1 MKIKG
6 VLKKDD
12 DGLYMEV
19 VKKMYLTDYIMNVE
33 QANKL
38 NKIIGK
44 KITIEYENIS
54 PVGDKQ

>member
-19 VKKMYLTDYIMNVE
+19 VKKMYLNDYIMNVE
-33 QANKL
+33 QAEKL

-44 KITIEYENIS
+44 KITIEYEDIS
-54 PVGDKQ
+54 PIGDKQ

>member
-12 DGLYMEV
+12 NGLYLEV
-19 VKKMYLTDYIMNVE
+19 AKKMYLNDYIVSVE
-33 QANKL
+33 QAEKL

-44 KITIEYENIS
+44 KITIEYENVS

>member
-12 DGLYMEV
+12 NGLYMEV
-19 VKKMYLTDYIMNVE
+19 VKKMYLNDYIMNVE
-33 QANKL
+33 QAEKL

-44 KITIEYENIS
+44 KITIEYEDIS
-54 PVGDKQ
+54 PIGDKQ

>member
-12 DGLYMEV
+12 DGLYLEV
-19 VKKMYLTDYIMNVE
+19 AKKMYLNDYIVSVE
-33 QANKL
+33 QAEKL

-44 KITIEYENIS
+44 KITLEYEDIS
-54 PVGDKQ
+54 PIGDTK

>member
-12 DGLYMEV
+12 DGLYLEV
-19 VKKMYLTDYIMNVE
+19 AKKMYLNDYIMNVE
-33 QANKL
+33 QAEKL

-44 KITIEYENIS
+44 KITIEYEDIS
-54 PVGDKQ
+54 PIGDTK

>member
-12 DGLYMEV
+12 NGLYLEV
-19 VKKMYLTDYIMNVE
+19 AKKMYLNDYIMNVE
-33 QANKL
+33 QAEKL

-44 KITIEYENIS
+44 KITIEYEDIS

>member
-1 MKIKG
+1 
-6 VLKKDD
+6 
-12 DGLYMEV
+12 MEV
-19 VKKMYLTDYIMNVE
+19 VKKMYLNDYIMNVE
-33 QANKL
+33 QAEKL

>member
-12 DGLYMEV
+12 NGLYLEV
-19 VKKMYLTDYIMNVE
+19 AKKMYLNDYIMNVE

-44 KITIEYENIS
+44 KITIEYEDIS

>member
-19 VKKMYLTDYIMNVE
+19 VKKMYLNDYIMNVE

-44 KITIEYENIS
+44 KITIEYEDIS

>member
-12 DGLYMEV
+12 NGLYMEV
-19 VKKMYLTDYIMNVE
+19 VKKMYLNDYIMNVE
-33 QANKL
+33 QAEKL

>member
-6 VLKKDD
+6 VLKKDN
-12 DGLYMEV
+12 DGLYLEV
-19 VKKMYLTDYIMNVE
+19 AKKMYLNDYIMNVE
-33 QANKL
+33 QAEKL

>member
-12 DGLYMEV
+12 DGLYLEV
-19 VKKMYLTDYIMNVE
+19 AKKMYLNDYIMNVE

>member
-19 VKKMYLTDYIMNVE
+19 VKKMYLNDYIMNVE
-33 QANKL
+33 QAEKL

-54 PVGDKQ
+54 PIGDKQ

>member
-1 MKIKG
+1 MRIKG

-19 VKKMYLTDYIMNVE
+19 VKKMYLNDYVMNVE
-33 QANKL
+33 QAEKL

-44 KITIEYENIS
+44 KITIEYEDIS

>member
-19 VKKMYLTDYIMNVE
+19 VKKMYLNDYIMNVE
-33 QANKL
+33 QAEKL

>member
-12 DGLYMEV
+12 DGLYLEV
-19 VKKMYLTDYIMNVE
+19 AKKMYLNDYIMNVE

-54 PVGDKQ
+54 SVGDKQ

>member
-6 VLKKDD
+6 ILKKDD
-12 DGLYMEV
+12 NGLYLEV
-19 VKKMYLTDYIMNVE
+19 AKKMYLTDYIMNVE

>member
-12 DGLYMEV
+12 NGLYLEV
-19 VKKMYLTDYIMNVE
+19 AKKMYLNDYIMNVE

>member
-6 VLKKDD
+6 VLKKDN
-12 DGLYMEV
+12 DGLYLEV
-19 VKKMYLTDYIMNVE
+19 SKKMYLNDYIMNVE
-33 QANKL
+33 QAEKL

-44 KITIEYENIS
+44 KITIEYEDIS

>member
-6 VLKKDD
+6 LLKKDD

-19 VKKMYLTDYIMNVE
+19 VKKMYLNDYIMNVE
-33 QANKL
+33 QAEKL

>member
-6 VLKKDD
+6 VLKKDH

-19 VKKMYLTDYIMNVE
+19 VKKMYLNDYIMNVE

-54 PVGDKQ
+54 PIGDKQ

>member
-19 VKKMYLTDYIMNVE
+19 VKKMYLNDYIMNVE
-33 QANKL
+33 QAEKL

-54 PVGDKQ
+54 PIGDTK

>member
-6 VLKKDD
+6 LLKKDD
-12 DGLYMEV
+12 DGLYIEV
-19 VKKMYLTDYIMNVE
+19 VKKMYLNDYIMNVQ
-33 QANKL
+33 QAEKL

>member
-19 VKKMYLTDYIMNVE
+19 IKKMYLNDYIMNVE
-33 QANKL
+33 QAEKL

>member
-12 DGLYMEV
+12 NGLYLEV
-19 VKKMYLTDYIMNVE
+19 SKKMYLNDYIMNVE
-33 QANKL
+33 QAEKL

-44 KITIEYENIS
+44 KITIEYEDIS

>member
-1 MKIKG
+1 MIIKG

-19 VKKMYLTDYIMNVE
+19 VKKMYLNDYIMNVE

-44 KITIEYENIS
+44 KITIEYENVS
-54 PVGDKQ
+54 PVSTKK

>member
-19 VKKMYLTDYIMNVE
+19 VKKMYLNDYIMNVE
-33 QANKL
+33 QAEKL

-44 KITIEYENIS
+44 KITLEYENIS
-54 PVGDKQ
+54 PIGDKK

>member
-19 VKKMYLTDYIMNVE
+19 VKKMYLNDYIINVE

>member
-6 VLKKDD
+6 VLKKDN

-19 VKKMYLTDYIMNVE
+19 VKKMYLNDYIMNVE
-33 QANKL
+33 QAEKL

-44 KITIEYENIS
+44 K
-54 PVGDKQ
+54 

>member
-19 VKKMYLTDYIMNVE
+19 VKKMYLNDYVMNVE
-33 QANKL
+33 QAEKL

-44 KITIEYENIS
+44 KITIEYEDIS

>member
-6 VLKKDD
+6 LLKKDD
-12 DGLYMEV
+12 DGLYIEV
-19 VKKMYLTDYIMNVE
+19 VKKMYLNDYIMNVE
-33 QANKL
+33 QAEKL

>member
-12 DGLYMEV
+12 NGLYLEV
-19 VKKMYLTDYIMNVE
+19 AKKMYLNDYIVSVE
-33 QANKL
+33 QAEKL

-44 KITIEYENIS
+44 KITLEYEDIS
-54 PVGDKQ
+54 PIGDTK

>member
-12 DGLYMEV
+12 DGLNMEV
-19 VKKMYLTDYIMNVE
+19 VKKMYLNDYIMNVE
-33 QANKL
+33 QAEKL

-44 KITIEYENIS
+44 KITIEYEDIS